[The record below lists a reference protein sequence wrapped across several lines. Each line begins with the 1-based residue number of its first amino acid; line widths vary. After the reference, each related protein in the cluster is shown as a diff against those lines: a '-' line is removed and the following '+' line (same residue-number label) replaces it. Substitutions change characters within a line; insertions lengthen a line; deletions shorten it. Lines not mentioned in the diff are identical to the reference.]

1 MARFATIDKGKSMS
15 AILKV
20 VGVGGG
26 GCNAIESMI
35 TRGLIGVE
43 YVAVNTDAQVLN
55 SSSATHRIQVGTA
68 ITGVW
73 EPVPIPMSGKNPW
86 KKIEKKLPKSFLVVI
101 WFLLPL
107 VWAEELVLVELLL
120 LLLLLKA

>member
-68 ITGVW
+68 ITRGLGAGADPNV
-73 EPVPIPMSGKNPW
+73 GK
-86 KKIEKKLPKSFLVVI
+86 KSLEEDREKITEVLLVVI